1 MAGTDDVIIKEGVE
15 EETVEAVRSLGEK
28 YKYGW
33 ETDIEMEYAPKGLT
47 EDIVRLISEKNEEPE
62 WMTEWRLQ
70 AYRRW
75 LQIEE
80 PDWAMVD
87 YPEINFQ
94 DQYYYARPKSMET
107 KPKSLDEVD
116 PKLLATYEK
125 LGIPLK
131 EQMILAGVEG
141 ADADANP
148 FDGRDGDR
156 KVAVDAVFDSVSVG
170 TTFKKELEEA
180 GVIFCSI
187 SEAIKDHPELV
198 KKYLGSVVPPSDNFY
213 ATLNSAVFS
222 DGSFVYIPE
231 GVRCPM
237 ELSTYFRINAE
248 NTGQFERTLI
258 IADKNSYVSYLEG
271 CTAPQRDT
279 AQLHAAVVEIV
290 ILEDAEVKYSTVQNW
305 FPGDENGKGGIYNFV
320 TKRADCRGDR
330 AKVMWTQVETGSAV
344 TWKYPSCILR
354 GDDSQG
360 EFYSIAITNNHQ
372 QADTGTK
379 MVHLGKNTKSRI
391 VSKGIS
397 AGVAQNTY
405 RGLVS
410 MHPKAQNSRNYTQC
424 DSLLIG
430 DKCGAHTVPYI
441 EVKNN
446 SSRVEHEATT
456 SKVDDEQMFYC
467 RQRGMDE
474 EEAVA
479 LIVNGFAREVLQA
492 LPMEFAMEAQQLVA
506 ISLEGSVG

>member
-1 MAGTDDVIIKEGVE
+1 MDSTLVKDDPNTGVKEGVDQD
-15 EETVEAVRSLGEK
+15 TVDAVREVGGA

-33 ETDIEMEYAPKGLT
+33 STDIEMDYAPLGLNP
-47 EDIVRLISEKNEEPE
+47 DIVKLISEKNEEPE
-62 WMTEWRLQ
+62 WMLEWRLA
-70 AYRRW
+70 AYERW
-75 LQIEE
+75 LTKKE
-80 PDWAMVD
+80 PNWAMVD
-87 YPEINFQ
+87 YPEIDFQ
-94 DQYYYARPKSMET
+94 NQYYYARPKSMAV
-107 KPKSLDEVD
+107 KPKSLDDVD
-116 PKLLATYEK
+116 PKLLETYKK

-131 EQMILAGVEG
+131 EQAILAGVEG
-141 ADADANP
+141 AENM
-148 FDGRDGDR
+148 GDEPR

-170 TTFKKELEEA
+170 TTFQDELKKA

-187 SEAIKDHPELV
+187 SEAIREHPELV
-198 KKYLGSVVPPSDNFY
+198 KKYLGSVVPVNDNFY

-222 DGSFVYIPE
+222 DGSFVYVPP

-258 IADKNSYVSYLEG
+258 IADKGSYVSYLEG
-271 CTAPQRDT
+271 CTAPQRDES
-279 AQLHAAVVEIV
+279 QLHAAVVEI
-290 ILEDAEVKYSTVQNW
+290 IIEEDAEVKYSTVQNW
-305 FPGDENGKGGIYNFV
+305 YPGDENGKGGIYNFV

-354 GDDSQG
+354 GNDSQG

-379 MVHLGKNTKSRI
+379 MIHLGRNTKSRI

-410 MHPKAQNSRNYTQC
+410 MHPKAKTSRNYTQC

-467 RQRGMDE
+467 RQRGIGE

-479 LIVNGFAREVLQA
+479 LIVNGFAKEVLQA

>member
-1 MAGTDDVIIKEGVE
+1 MVALDTATDSGVKDGVDQ
-15 EETVEAVRSLGEK
+15 ETVDAVREVGGA

-33 ETDIEMEYAPKGLT
+33 STDIEMEYAPKGLN
-47 EDIVRLISEKNEEPE
+47 EDIVRLISSKNDEPE
-62 WMTEWRLQ
+62 WMLEWRLE

-75 LQIEE
+75 LTKVE

-87 YPEINFQ
+87 YPEIDFQ
-94 DQYYYARPKSMET
+94 DQYYYARPKSMAV

-131 EQMILAGVEG
+131 EQLILAGVEG
-141 ADADANP
+141 AEDIDADAP
-148 FDGRDGDR
+148 R

-170 TTFKKELEEA
+170 TTFQDELKKA

-198 KKYLGSVVPPSDNFY
+198 KKYLGTVVPVSDNYY

-222 DGSFVYIPE
+222 DGSFVYIPP

-248 NTGQFERTLI
+248 NTGQYERTLI
-258 IADKNSYVSYLEG
+258 IADKGSYVSYLEG
-271 CTAPQRDT
+271 CTAPMRDES
-279 AQLHAAVVEIV
+279 QLHAAVVEI
-290 ILEDAEVKYSTVQNW
+290 IIEEDAEVKYSTVQNW
-305 FPGDENGKGGIYNFV
+305 YPGDEDGKGGIYNFV

-360 EFYSIAITNNHQ
+360 EFYSIAIANNMQ

-379 MVHLGKNTKSRI
+379 MLHLGKNTKSRI

-397 AGVAQNTY
+397 AGKAQNTY

-410 MHPKAQNSRNYTQC
+410 MHPKAKNARNFTQC

-430 DKCGAHTVPYI
+430 DQCGAHTVPYI

-446 SSRVEHEATT
+446 SARVEHEATT
-456 SKVDDEQMFYC
+456 SKVDDEQLFYC
-467 RQRGMDE
+467 RQRGIGE
-474 EEAVA
+474 EDAVA
-479 LIVNGFAREVLQA
+479 LVVNGFCKEVLQA

>member
-1 MAGTDDVIIKEGVE
+1 MDALTLSDTPTEVRDGVDR
-15 EETVEAVRSLGEK
+15 ETVEAVQAMAGK

-33 ETDIEMEYAPKGLT
+33 ATEIETEYAPKGVN
-47 EDIVRLISEKNEEPE
+47 EDIVRLISSKNGEPE
-62 WMTEWRLQ
+62 WMLDWRLA

-75 LQIEE
+75 VMMEE
-80 PDWAMVD
+80 PRWAMLN
-87 YPEINFQ
+87 YPEIDYQ
-94 DQYYYARPKSMET
+94 DQFYYAKPKSMT
-107 KPKSLDEVD
+107 VRPKSLDEVD
-116 PKLLATYEK
+116 PKLLATYAK

-131 EQMILAGVEG
+131 EQLILAGVEG
-141 ADADANP
+141 TEDAPVEA
-148 FDGRDGDR
+148 RR
-156 KVAVDAVFDSVSVG
+156 VAVDAVFDSVSLG
-170 TTFKKELEEA
+170 TTFKAELAKA

-187 SEAIKDHPELV
+187 SEAIREHPELV
-198 KKYLGSVVPPSDNFY
+198 RKYLGSVVPASDNFF

-222 DGSFVYIPE
+222 DGSFVYIPP
-231 GVRCPM
+231 GTRCPM

-258 IADKNSYVSYLEG
+258 IADKGAYVSYLEG
-271 CTAPQRDT
+271 CTAPKRDT
-279 AQLHAAVVEIV
+279 HQLHAAVVELV
-290 ILEDAEVKYSTVQNW
+290 ILDDAEIKYSTVQNW
-305 FPGDENGKGGIYNFV
+305 YPGDENGVGGIYNFV

-330 AKVMWTQVETGSAV
+330 AKVMWTQVETGSAI

-354 GDDSQG
+354 GESSQG
-360 EFYSIAITNNHQ
+360 EFYSIAIANNYQ

-379 MVHLGKNTKSRI
+379 MIHLGANTKSRI

-397 AGVAQNTY
+397 AGHAQNTY

-410 MHPKAQNSRNYTQC
+410 MHPHAKNSRNYTQC

-456 SKVDDEQMFYC
+456 SKVDDDQLFYC
-467 RQRGMDE
+467 RSRGMDA

-479 LIVNGFAREVLQA
+479 LVVNGFCKEVLQA
-492 LPMEFAMEAQQLVA
+492 LPMEFAMEAQSLVA